1 MNKSEIE
8 QLRGLVIERVD
19 MSREPDDSELHE
31 IIDSVIEKNQDYR
44 YMSIKKRQ
52 IIHKKI
58 YSSIRGLGIIEE
70 LLEEPDITEIMING
84 PNNIFVE
91 KKGRINKIDER
102 FESENRLNDIIQ
114 QIVAKTNRRVNE
126 SNPIVD
132 TRLEDGSRVNVILP
146 PIALEGPIVTIRKFS
161 KRGIT
166 IDDMISWG
174 TISKEAA
181 DFLKMAVMA
190 GYNIFVSGGT
200 GSGKTTFLNVLSN
213 FIPKDERIVTIE
225 DSAELKLDSV
235 DNIVRMETRQA
246 NSQGENVISIRDLI
260 KASLRVRPDRI
271 IVGEVR
277 GGETLDMLQAMN
289 TGHDGSMSTGHGNSP
304 SDMMTRLETMVLMG
318 IDMPLAAIRAQ
329 IATAIDIVIHL
340 GRMRDK
346 TRKVLEINE
355 VVGIRNGQ
363 IELNRLYVFKEEP
376 ESDKNKVVGQLE
388 RTENPL
394 INKQKLERKGLAY
407 DNCPVRG
414 NMNYCMSGK
423 KKTVSLIIIGLL
435 VILMGRMFY
444 GSFKA
449 GIIILPLV
457 IPIYRQYSTKYKDR
471 AKAEFEHQYKEMLVA
486 LKDGIVTG
494 YSVENGLKESYREMV
509 NIYGYDGLICSELR
523 LMTSRLKFNTPIE
536 MVFKD
541 FAERTDLE
549 SAHMFY
555 NTFSIAQKSGGN
567 MNNVIK
573 RVIENIVLKESVKEE
588 INVAINDKKLEQ
600 RIMTVIPLLLI
611 GYISMASPGFLDI
624 MYKSIMGNIVMTVC
638 LIVYLLA
645 YLWSEKIVKVSI

>member
-52 IIHKKI
+52 IIHKT
-58 YSSIRGLGIIEE
+58 IRGLGIIEE

-304 SDMMTRLETMVLMG
+304 SDMMTRLETMVLME

-394 INKQKLERKGLAY
+394 INKQKLERKGLA
-407 DNCPVRG
+407 
-414 NMNYCMSGK
+414 
-423 KKTVSLIIIGLL
+423 
-435 VILMGRMFY
+435 
-444 GSFKA
+444 
-449 GIIILPLV
+449 
-457 IPIYRQYSTKYKDR
+457 
-471 AKAEFEHQYKEMLVA
+471 
-486 LKDGIVTG
+486 
-494 YSVENGLKESYREMV
+494 
-509 NIYGYDGLICSELR
+509 
-523 LMTSRLKFNTPIE
+523 
-536 MVFKD
+536 
-541 FAERTDLE
+541 
-549 SAHMFY
+549 
-555 NTFSIAQKSGGN
+555 
-567 MNNVIK
+567 
-573 RVIENIVLKESVKEE
+573 
-588 INVAINDKKLEQ
+588 
-600 RIMTVIPLLLI
+600 
-611 GYISMASPGFLDI
+611 
-624 MYKSIMGNIVMTVC
+624 
-638 LIVYLLA
+638 
-645 YLWSEKIVKVSI
+645 

>member
-1 MNKSEIE
+1 MSKSEIE

-58 YSSIRGLGIIEE
+58 YSSIGGLGIIEE

-355 VVGIRNGQ
+355 VIGIRNGQ

-394 INKQKLERKGLAY
+394 INKQKLERKGLA
-407 DNCPVRG
+407 
-414 NMNYCMSGK
+414 
-423 KKTVSLIIIGLL
+423 
-435 VILMGRMFY
+435 
-444 GSFKA
+444 
-449 GIIILPLV
+449 
-457 IPIYRQYSTKYKDR
+457 
-471 AKAEFEHQYKEMLVA
+471 
-486 LKDGIVTG
+486 
-494 YSVENGLKESYREMV
+494 
-509 NIYGYDGLICSELR
+509 
-523 LMTSRLKFNTPIE
+523 
-536 MVFKD
+536 
-541 FAERTDLE
+541 
-549 SAHMFY
+549 
-555 NTFSIAQKSGGN
+555 
-567 MNNVIK
+567 
-573 RVIENIVLKESVKEE
+573 
-588 INVAINDKKLEQ
+588 
-600 RIMTVIPLLLI
+600 
-611 GYISMASPGFLDI
+611 
-624 MYKSIMGNIVMTVC
+624 
-638 LIVYLLA
+638 
-645 YLWSEKIVKVSI
+645 

>member
-52 IIHKKI
+52 TIHKKI

-246 NSQGENVISIRDLI
+246 NSQGEKVISIRDLI

-394 INKQKLERKGLAY
+394 INRQKLERKGLA
-407 DNCPVRG
+407 
-414 NMNYCMSGK
+414 
-423 KKTVSLIIIGLL
+423 
-435 VILMGRMFY
+435 
-444 GSFKA
+444 
-449 GIIILPLV
+449 
-457 IPIYRQYSTKYKDR
+457 
-471 AKAEFEHQYKEMLVA
+471 
-486 LKDGIVTG
+486 
-494 YSVENGLKESYREMV
+494 
-509 NIYGYDGLICSELR
+509 
-523 LMTSRLKFNTPIE
+523 
-536 MVFKD
+536 
-541 FAERTDLE
+541 
-549 SAHMFY
+549 
-555 NTFSIAQKSGGN
+555 
-567 MNNVIK
+567 
-573 RVIENIVLKESVKEE
+573 
-588 INVAINDKKLEQ
+588 
-600 RIMTVIPLLLI
+600 
-611 GYISMASPGFLDI
+611 
-624 MYKSIMGNIVMTVC
+624 
-638 LIVYLLA
+638 
-645 YLWSEKIVKVSI
+645 

>member
-1 MNKSEIE
+1 MSKSEIE
-8 QLRGLVIERVD
+8 QLRDLVIERVD

-58 YSSIRGLGIIEE
+58 YSSIRWLGIIVE

-340 GRMRDK
+340 GRMRNK

-388 RTENPL
+388 RTKNPL
-394 INKQKLERKGLAY
+394 INKQKLERKGLA
-407 DNCPVRG
+407 
-414 NMNYCMSGK
+414 
-423 KKTVSLIIIGLL
+423 
-435 VILMGRMFY
+435 
-444 GSFKA
+444 
-449 GIIILPLV
+449 
-457 IPIYRQYSTKYKDR
+457 
-471 AKAEFEHQYKEMLVA
+471 
-486 LKDGIVTG
+486 
-494 YSVENGLKESYREMV
+494 
-509 NIYGYDGLICSELR
+509 
-523 LMTSRLKFNTPIE
+523 
-536 MVFKD
+536 
-541 FAERTDLE
+541 
-549 SAHMFY
+549 
-555 NTFSIAQKSGGN
+555 
-567 MNNVIK
+567 
-573 RVIENIVLKESVKEE
+573 
-588 INVAINDKKLEQ
+588 
-600 RIMTVIPLLLI
+600 
-611 GYISMASPGFLDI
+611 
-624 MYKSIMGNIVMTVC
+624 
-638 LIVYLLA
+638 
-645 YLWSEKIVKVSI
+645 

>member
-8 QLRGLVIERVD
+8 QLRDLVIERVD
-19 MSREPDDSELHE
+19 MSREPDDSELHK

-58 YSSIRGLGIIEE
+58 YSLISGLGIIEE

-260 KASLRVRPDRI
+260 KASLRARPDRI

-394 INKQKLERKGLAY
+394 INRQKLERKGLA
-407 DNCPVRG
+407 
-414 NMNYCMSGK
+414 
-423 KKTVSLIIIGLL
+423 
-435 VILMGRMFY
+435 
-444 GSFKA
+444 
-449 GIIILPLV
+449 
-457 IPIYRQYSTKYKDR
+457 
-471 AKAEFEHQYKEMLVA
+471 
-486 LKDGIVTG
+486 
-494 YSVENGLKESYREMV
+494 
-509 NIYGYDGLICSELR
+509 
-523 LMTSRLKFNTPIE
+523 
-536 MVFKD
+536 
-541 FAERTDLE
+541 
-549 SAHMFY
+549 
-555 NTFSIAQKSGGN
+555 
-567 MNNVIK
+567 
-573 RVIENIVLKESVKEE
+573 
-588 INVAINDKKLEQ
+588 
-600 RIMTVIPLLLI
+600 
-611 GYISMASPGFLDI
+611 
-624 MYKSIMGNIVMTVC
+624 
-638 LIVYLLA
+638 
-645 YLWSEKIVKVSI
+645 

>member
-19 MSREPDDSELHE
+19 MSREPDDSELHK

-58 YSSIRGLGIIEE
+58 YSLIRGLGIIEE

-260 KASLRVRPDRI
+260 KASLRARPDRI

-394 INKQKLERKGLAY
+394 INRQKLERKGLA
-407 DNCPVRG
+407 
-414 NMNYCMSGK
+414 
-423 KKTVSLIIIGLL
+423 
-435 VILMGRMFY
+435 
-444 GSFKA
+444 
-449 GIIILPLV
+449 
-457 IPIYRQYSTKYKDR
+457 
-471 AKAEFEHQYKEMLVA
+471 
-486 LKDGIVTG
+486 
-494 YSVENGLKESYREMV
+494 
-509 NIYGYDGLICSELR
+509 
-523 LMTSRLKFNTPIE
+523 
-536 MVFKD
+536 
-541 FAERTDLE
+541 
-549 SAHMFY
+549 
-555 NTFSIAQKSGGN
+555 
-567 MNNVIK
+567 
-573 RVIENIVLKESVKEE
+573 
-588 INVAINDKKLEQ
+588 
-600 RIMTVIPLLLI
+600 
-611 GYISMASPGFLDI
+611 
-624 MYKSIMGNIVMTVC
+624 
-638 LIVYLLA
+638 
-645 YLWSEKIVKVSI
+645 

>member
-19 MSREPDDSELHE
+19 MSREPDDSELHK

-52 IIHKKI
+52 TIHKKI

-394 INKQKLERKGLAY
+394 INKQKLERKGLA
-407 DNCPVRG
+407 
-414 NMNYCMSGK
+414 
-423 KKTVSLIIIGLL
+423 
-435 VILMGRMFY
+435 
-444 GSFKA
+444 
-449 GIIILPLV
+449 
-457 IPIYRQYSTKYKDR
+457 
-471 AKAEFEHQYKEMLVA
+471 
-486 LKDGIVTG
+486 
-494 YSVENGLKESYREMV
+494 
-509 NIYGYDGLICSELR
+509 
-523 LMTSRLKFNTPIE
+523 
-536 MVFKD
+536 
-541 FAERTDLE
+541 
-549 SAHMFY
+549 
-555 NTFSIAQKSGGN
+555 
-567 MNNVIK
+567 
-573 RVIENIVLKESVKEE
+573 
-588 INVAINDKKLEQ
+588 
-600 RIMTVIPLLLI
+600 
-611 GYISMASPGFLDI
+611 
-624 MYKSIMGNIVMTVC
+624 
-638 LIVYLLA
+638 
-645 YLWSEKIVKVSI
+645 

>member
-1 MNKSEIE
+1 MSKSEIE

-31 IIDSVIEKNQDYR
+31 IIDSVIEKNQDYK

-146 PIALEGPIVTIRKFS
+146 PI
-161 KRGIT
+161 T

-174 TISKEAA
+174 TISKEAT

-289 TGHDGSMSTGHGNSP
+289 TGHEWF
-304 SDMMTRLETMVLMG
+304 LWE
-318 IDMPLAAIRAQ
+318 
-329 IATAIDIVIHL
+329 
-340 GRMRDK
+340 
-346 TRKVLEINE
+346 
-355 VVGIRNGQ
+355 
-363 IELNRLYVFKEEP
+363 
-376 ESDKNKVVGQLE
+376 
-388 RTENPL
+388 
-394 INKQKLERKGLAY
+394 
-407 DNCPVRG
+407 
-414 NMNYCMSGK
+414 
-423 KKTVSLIIIGLL
+423 
-435 VILMGRMFY
+435 
-444 GSFKA
+444 
-449 GIIILPLV
+449 
-457 IPIYRQYSTKYKDR
+457 
-471 AKAEFEHQYKEMLVA
+471 
-486 LKDGIVTG
+486 
-494 YSVENGLKESYREMV
+494 
-509 NIYGYDGLICSELR
+509 LICHWR
-523 LMTSRLKFNTPIE
+523 L
-536 MVFKD
+536 
-541 FAERTDLE
+541 
-549 SAHMFY
+549 
-555 NTFSIAQKSGGN
+555 
-567 MNNVIK
+567 
-573 RVIENIVLKESVKEE
+573 
-588 INVAINDKKLEQ
+588 
-600 RIMTVIPLLLI
+600 
-611 GYISMASPGFLDI
+611 
-624 MYKSIMGNIVMTVC
+624 
-638 LIVYLLA
+638 
-645 YLWSEKIVKVSI
+645 